1 MTVYHEPRSPLC
13 PSGTECRP
21 ASVIDYDCTGDAALQ
36 SDWNRIGDLYDTTT
50 GAERAETGPPI
61 AEGEH
66 RHGIAIV
73 PRVGSP

>member
-1 MTVYHEPRSPLC
+1 M
-13 PSGTECRP
+13 
-21 ASVIDYDCTGDAALQ
+21 IDYDCTGDAALQ

-50 GAERAETGPPI
+50 GAERAETDPPI

-66 RHGIAIV
+66 RHGIAIM